1 MWCKTCEPMQLKKI
15 WTKHA
20 DKFPKKVS
28 TEALMENWGKLGLTW
43 MQNDAPKKPGKAI
56 GK

>member
-1 MWCKTCEPMQLKKI
+1 MQLKKI

-43 MQNDAPKKPGKAI
+43 MQNDAPKKPGKAL
-56 GK
+56 GKYM